1 LIQKKSILDIFFS
14 LFLAFLL
21 FVSQQEIKSSELEN
35 SSNPFENRNCSSFDN
50 YQLGNQSAKIEN
62 ISYPFT
68 GVSPLKLNKNSN
80 NALTGFIAVNL
91 HLINNYA
98 GYLFYARNI
107 IQRFDSTLIIYPF
120 HSFW

>member
-1 LIQKKSILDIFFS
+1 LIHKKSIFDIFFS
-14 LFLAFLL
+14 LFLAVLL

-35 SSNPFENRNCSSFDN
+35 LSNPFENRNCSSIVN
-50 YQLGNQSAKIEN
+50 YQLGNPSAKVEN
-62 ISYPFT
+62 ISNPFT
-68 GVSPLKLNKNSN
+68 GVSPLTLNKNSN
-80 NALTGFIAVNL
+80 NASLGFIAVNL

-107 IQRFDSTLIIYPF
+107 IKRFDSTRIICPF

>member
-1 LIQKKSILDIFFS
+1 
-14 LFLAFLL
+14 LAVLL
-21 FVSQQEIKSSELEN
+21 FVSQQDIKSSELEN

-107 IQRFDSTLIIYPF
+107 IQRFDSTLIIFPF